1 MEVGAAVHDNWEEMT
16 PQMKDEAGKDMM
28 KKWKTLRDN
37 FVRELRI
44 LKKNETG
51 APATKKKKYIFF
63 DQLSFL
69 TPYMKPNDKNVSN
82 IPPLEHII
90 SEQEAV
96 ETVETTNA
104 DDNDRADSVS
114 NSSLVER
121 QKRQERVSK
130 RTNIERTLTS
140 ASKNITSLMQESIA
154 IQRANT
160 SSANS
165 SDKSGNKAFLMS
177 FLPVMDS
184 LPPLAAFD
192 VRMQLTEVFR
202 NAIMNQT
209 RVQEPVP
216 VRTQMIDYTSA
227 SPLMFSGL
235 NSPYTTPTP
244 TTPSIIGDYDENTEC
259 SNATSSDNTQNQ
271 PFNISEFVNF
281 SVNPGI
287 EPSSS
292 KKK

>member
-1 MEVGAAVHDNWEEMT
+1 MFDTEKFILEVEKRPPLYDVQSKEYSNRNVKAQCWMEVGAAVHDNWEEMT

-37 FVRELRI
+37 F
-44 LKKNETG
+44 
-51 APATKKKKYIFF
+51 
-63 DQLSFL
+63 
-69 TPYMKPNDKNVSN
+69 PNDKNVSN

-216 VRTQMIDYTSA
+216 VRTQMMDYTSA

-235 NSPYTTPTP
+235 NSQYTTTTP

-271 PFNISEFVNF
+271 PFNISEFVHF
-281 SVNPGI
+281 SVTPGI